1 MKNIDKI
8 ESNKNEGSSFGKP
21 REKGSRL
28 VWVDPKDTTYA
39 RFDGR
44 WPSTEM
50 KQVLIKKEAPDG
62 NQK

>member
-1 MKNIDKI
+1 MKNGNEI

-28 VWVDPKDTTYA
+28 VWVDPEDLTYA
-39 RFDGR
+39 RFDGSL
-44 WPSTEM
+44 PS
-50 KQVLIKKEAPDG
+50 G